1 MRWDNKTVLVTGGA
15 SFISSHLVDKLVD
28 LNAQVRIADDF
39 SSGKLKNLEQARDRI
54 EILKGDLRDLKFADK
69 ALRDVHIVFHLAA
82 AHGGRAYIST
92 HGADCA
98 SNLALDTTVFWRA
111 SVNSVDK
118 VVFASSAC
126 VYPDTLQEE
135 GRSITYL
142 KEDMVDVFTCGKAC
156 ADEEYGWAKLMGEMT
171 LRAYHEQYELGGVS
185 CRIYTAYGPREN
197 ETHAIMAL
205 IARAFI
211 RQDPFIIWGPG
222 TQTRNFTYV
231 SDVVEGLIR
240 AAEKVNDASAVN
252 IGQDKLWSIN
262 ETIEAVFRICDWH
275 PGDVY
280 RDLNKPVGVFNR
292 VADTTRSQEILGW
305 KPRVDL
311 EDGLKRTI
319 DWYFNTHD
327 VKVVKRDYERLI
339 WER

>member
-1 MRWDNKTVLVTGGA
+1 M
-15 SFISSHLVDKLVD
+15 
-28 LNAQVRIADDF
+28 
-39 SSGKLKNLEQARDRI
+39 
-54 EILKGDLRDLKFADK
+54 
-69 ALRDVHIVFHLAA
+69 RDVDVVFHLAA

-92 HGADCA
+92 HAADCA
-98 SNLALDTTVFWRA
+98 SNLALDTMVFWRA
-111 SVNSVDK
+111 SENSVGK

-135 GRSITYL
+135 GKPITYL

-171 LRAYHEQYELGGVS
+171 LSAYHEQYELDGVS
-185 CRIYTAYGPREN
+185 CRIHTAYGPREN
-197 ETHAIMAL
+197 ETHAMMAF

-211 RQDPFIIWGPG
+211 RQDPFVIWGSG
-222 TQTRNFTYV
+222 AQTRNFTFV

-252 IGQDKLWSIN
+252 IGQDKFWSIN
-262 ETIEAVFRICDWH
+262 ETIEAIFGICDWH
-275 PGDVY
+275 PRDVY
-280 RDLNKPVGVFNR
+280 RDLNKPVGIFNR

-305 KPRVDL
+305 KPNVDL

-319 DWYFNTHD
+319 DWYFDTHD
-327 VKVVKRDYERLI
+327 VKAVKRDYERLI
-339 WER
+339 WERKLTE